1 MTSKINVTVA
11 QAYKYLEGIR
21 KLESLE
27 VNVPVEV
34 GFPII
39 ENISRID
46 QALKPSIELR
56 NKTILKYSKGNGQIN
71 QSENPEEYKA
81 CCNELDKL
89 GNMEI
94 ELSIVMVDANKLHD
108 IDLPM
113 WAFFALSFM
122 SIGGN

>member
-71 QSENPEEYKA
+71 QSENPKEYKA
-81 CCNELDKL
+81 CCDELDKL